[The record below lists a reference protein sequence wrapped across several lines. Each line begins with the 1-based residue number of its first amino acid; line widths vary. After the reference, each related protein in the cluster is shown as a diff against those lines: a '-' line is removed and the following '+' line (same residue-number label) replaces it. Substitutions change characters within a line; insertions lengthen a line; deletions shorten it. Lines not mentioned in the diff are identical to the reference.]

1 MANKISLRPRAKI
14 ENKRNSLMKENK
26 IKIKTCNVL
35 FHYAEKIS
43 GTDMTED
50 LNKLCIQIIFRYLAV
65 LNNKIRN

>member
-1 MANKISLRPRAKI
+1 M
-14 ENKRNSLMKENK
+14 
-26 IKIKTCNVL
+26 KIKTYSVL

-43 GTDMTED
+43 GTDMTKD